1 MHRAKNVIARCFFLE
16 KIRFQVYNNGIKLR
30 QKRGNY
36 LKKRFDVT
44 GMTCSACSAH
54 VEKAIR
60 RLDGVED
67 VTVSLMTNTA
77 TVEYDSEKCEIGAIY
92 NAVTDAGYGIAE
104 HKESVKKDAVKA
116 VADEEHDMKSR
127 LIASFAL
134 LIPLMYIA
142 MGHMFSLPIFSFL
155 AGTENAVSN
164 AMLQFMLT
172 VCIIFINRKYFIN
185 GFRALS
191 HGGSNMDTL
200 IALGSGASLVYGL
213 YVLFSMSF
221 SLGKGDME
229 AVHHH
234 SMNLYFET
242 SAMILALISLGKYL
256 EKRAKKHTSDAIA
269 KLIKLAPETAV
280 VLRDGVEVTVPADTL
295 KVGDLLIIRPGQ
307 RIPVD
312 GIVAE
317 GSTSV
322 DESALTGESLP
333 VEKHKGD
340 SIMSGCVNQN
350 GAVLIEATKVGS
362 DTTLAKL
369 VELVENANA
378 TKAPI
383 ARLADKIS
391 GIFVP
396 TVLGIAL
403 VTAVVWLIVG
413 AEFSFAFSNA
423 ISVLVVSCPCAL
435 GLATPVA
442 IMVGTGVGANNG
454 ILIKNAEA
462 LETTHR
468 IDTVVLDKTGT
479 VTMGNPTV
487 TDVVANDVSTLL
499 YIAYNLERASE
510 HPLSGAIRAYC
521 EAKNVPVCE
530 VTDFTAVPGK
540 GICAVLDGQKVYGGN
555 EAFLKENGVTFD
567 GIEITNQFALQGKT
581 PLFFAKDT
589 EYLGTVAVA
598 DRVRPTAADA
608 VAAFDK
614 MGIDVVMLTGDNNV
628 TAAAVAHQVGI
639 KKVIS
644 GVLPDGK
651 VEAVKN
657 LQSNGKRVAMVG
669 DGINDAA
676 ALVTADVGIAIGAG
690 ADIAVD
696 SADIVLMK
704 SDPVDVVTALRLGG
718 AVMRNIKEN
727 LFWAFFYNCIGI
739 PLAAGVFYHAFNLR
753 LTPMFG
759 AAAMSLSSLC
769 VVSNALRLKLFKKT
783 PCKSVQDSEIT
794 ETVEEDNMKKIVK
807 IEGMNCNHCATTVEK
822 ALSAVADVKNVK
834 VDLAKKQATVTMD
847 NEVSNDALMKAVT
860 DAGFK
865 AVGVEVKKGLFGM

>member
-1 MHRAKNVIARCFFLE
+1 M
-16 KIRFQVYNNGIKLR
+16 
-30 QKRGNY
+30 
-36 LKKRFDVT
+36 KKKFDVT

-60 RLDGVED
+60 RLDGVTD

-77 TVEYDSEKCEIGAIY
+77 TVEYDSAKCEIGAIY
-92 NAVTDAGYGIAE
+92 NAVTDAGYGIGE
-104 HKESVKKDAVKA
+104 HNESVKKDAVKA
-116 VADEEHDMKSR
+116 VADEEHDMKRR
-127 LIASFAL
+127 LIASFL
-134 LIPLMYIA
+134 ILIPLMYIA
-142 MGHMFSLPIFSFL
+142 MGHMFSLPVFAFL
-155 AGTENAVSN
+155 SGTENAVSN
-164 AMLQFMLT
+164 AILQFILT
-172 VCIIFINRKYFIN
+172 VCVIFINRKYFIN
-185 GFRALS
+185 GFRAIL
-191 HGGSNMDTL
+191 HGGSNMDSL
-200 IALGSGASLVYGL
+200 IALGSGASLVYGV

-221 SLGKGDME
+221 SLGKGDMN

-280 VLRDGVEVTVPADTL
+280 ILRDGVEVTVPADTL
-295 KVGDLLIIRPGQ
+295 KVGDLLMIRPGQ

-312 GIVAE
+312 GIVAD

-322 DESALTGESLP
+322 DESALTGESIP

-340 SIMSGCVNQN
+340 SVMSGCVNQN

-369 VELVENANA
+369 IELVENANA

-396 TVLGIAL
+396 TVLGISL
-403 VTAVVWLIVG
+403 VTAVVWLILG

-442 IMVGTGVGANNG
+442 IMVGTGVGARNG

-462 LETTHR
+462 LETAHR
-468 IDTVVLDKTGT
+468 IDTVILDKTGT
-479 VTMGNPTV
+479 VTEGKPVV
-487 TDVVANDVSTLL
+487 TDVVAVDDVSTLL

-521 EAKNVPVCE
+521 EEKNISSCE

-540 GICAVLDGQKVYGGN
+540 GIYAVLDGEKVYGGN
-555 EAFLKENGVTFD
+555 GAFLKENGVVFD
-567 GIEITNQFALQGKT
+567 SETVLEQYAPVGKT
-581 PLFFAKDT
+581 PLFFARDT
-589 EYLGTVAVA
+589 KYLGVIAVA
-598 DRVRPTAADA
+598 DRVRPTAASA

-628 TAAAVAHQVGI
+628 TAMAVAKQVGI
-639 KKVIS
+639 KNVIS

-657 LQSNGKRVAMVG
+657 LQKDGKRAAMVG

-704 SDPVDVVTALRLGG
+704 SDPMDIVTALRLGG

-783 PCKSVQDSEIT
+783 PCKSVQDGERNEIP

-807 IEGMNCNHCATTVEK
+807 IEGMNCNHCAMTVEK
-822 ALSAVADVKNVK
+822 ALSAVADVKTVK

-847 NEVSNDALMKAVT
+847 SDVSNDALMKAVT

-865 AVGVEVKKGLFGM
+865 AVEVEVKKGLFGI